1 MHQAVAVGGVRNSF
15 AFVPLGGIGDAEV
28 ICR

>member
-1 MHQAVAVGGVRNSF
+1 VGGVRNSF